1 MFDILNRQEHVMK
14 TREMLVELYR
24 KARADVRYKP
34 QPYARWDAEYARRLS
49 ASFGVKITLRAGRS
63 KRRGG
68 TLAIIT
74 ECDRKT
80 GEQATR
86 YEITIYENQPGNLE
100 HEIAHFIQFGMFGR
114 ECLMDRR
121 NYAIEE
127 IRAESTAY
135 IICMMSGNRS
145 REARSVPYVRR
156 YMKDAG
162 VDPRSLIP
170 EIEDRVAEFLRH
182 GIMPPAYSPIVQAP
196 RFRYGRCGRRLRH
209 VFELGEGACRCI
221 RCGHEAHGLLVRMY
235 GEPAPVVA

>member
-1 MFDILNRQEHVMK
+1 MK
-14 TREMLVELYR
+14 TREMLMDLYR
-24 KARADVRYKP
+24 KAKADVRYEP
-34 QPYARWDAEYARRLS
+34 QPYARWDAEYARRIS

-74 ECDRKT
+74 ECNRKT
-80 GEQATR
+80 GEPTTR

-100 HEIAHFIQFGMFGR
+100 HEIAHYIQFAVFGK
-114 ECLMDRR
+114 ECLMDRK

-135 IICMMSGNRS
+135 VICMMSGNHS

-156 YMKDAG
+156 YLKDAR
-162 VDPRSLIP
+162 VDPRSLVP

-182 GIMPPAYSPIVQAP
+182 DIMPPKYPPIVQGP

-209 VFELGEGACRCI
+209 VFEMDGKGAFQCV

>member
-1 MFDILNRQEHVMK
+1 MEQVPQVRSLLED
-14 TREMLVELYR
+14 LYG
-24 KARADVRYKP
+24 KAAGGAKYEKP
-34 QPYARWDAEYARRLS
+34 QPYSKWDAAYARKLS
-49 ASFGVKITLRAGRS
+49 EAFGVRITLRAGRS

-74 ECDRKT
+74 EHDRKT
-80 GEQATR
+80 GKPTTR

-100 HEIAHFIQFGMFGR
+100 HEIAHFIQFAVFGN
-114 ECLMDRR
+114 ECRMDRK

-135 IICMMSGNRS
+135 VICMMSGNDS

-156 YMKDAG
+156 YMRDAG

-170 EIEDRVAEFLRH
+170 EIEERVAEFLRH
-182 GIMPPAYSPIVQAP
+182 GVMPPAYPPIEQGP
-196 RFRYGRCGRRLRH
+196 RFKYGRCGRRLRH
-209 VFELGEGACRCI
+209 IFELGEGACKCI

-235 GEPAPVVA
+235 GEPAQIVA

>member
-1 MFDILNRQEHVMK
+1 MK
-14 TREMLVELYR
+14 IREVLVELYR
-24 KARADVRYKP
+24 KAGADVRYKP
-34 QPYARWDAEYARRLS
+34 QPYARWNAEYARRIS

-80 GEQATR
+80 GEPTTR
-86 YEITIYENQPGNLE
+86 YEIPIYENQPGNLE
-100 HEIAHFIQFGMFGR
+100 HEIAHYIQFAVFGN
-114 ECLMDRR
+114 ECLMDRK

-127 IRAESTAY
+127 IKAESTAY
-135 IICMMSGNRS
+135 VICMISGNHS
-145 REARSVPYVRR
+145 REARSVPYIRR
-156 YMKDAG
+156 YMRDAG

-182 GIMPPAYSPIVQAP
+182 GIMPPEYSPIVQGP

-209 VFELGEGACRCI
+209 VFEMDGRGAFRCS
-221 RCGHEAHGLLVRMY
+221 RCGQESHGLLVRMY